1 MPLTVHHLALSQ
13 SERIVWLAEELALDY
28 QLVRYAR
35 SQATGGAPPDYQ
47 ALHPMGLAPVIT
59 DTAPDGTPITL
70 AETAAIFDYLFARPG
85 VQDGTHGLTVAPD
98 DPAAYATYLYWLH
111 FTQGTLLPSEL
122 MRTAAARLASPDK
135 SDPFVTRV
143 AARADRAYALVE
155 QRLAQVP
162 YLAGARFTAADMMV
176 AFPLTTMRRAIPRA
190 LGPHTIR
197 WLHRLA
203 DTTKL
208 RQAKAKCDPG
218 EPLILD

>member
-1 MPLTVHHLALSQ
+1 MTLIIHHLALSQ
-13 SERIVWLAEELALDY
+13 SERIVWLCEELGLTY
-28 QLVRYAR
+28 ELKRYAR
-35 SQATGGAPPDYQ
+35 SQTTGGAPPDYQ

-59 DTAPDGTPITL
+59 DGDITL
-70 AETAAIFDYLFARPG
+70 AETAAIFDYLFARHGVDDCGLRVGPG
-85 VQDGTHGLTVAPD
+85 
-98 DPAAYATYLYWLH
+98 DPAAHATYLFWLH

-122 MRTAAARLASPDK
+122 MRVAAERS
-135 SDPFVTRV
+135 SSTDPFVTRV
-143 AARADRAYALVE
+143 AARSARAYALVE
-155 QRLAQVP
+155 SRLAEMP
-162 YLAGARFTAADMMV
+162 YLAGPRFTAADMMV

-208 RQAKAKCDPG
+208 RQAKEKADPG